1 MNVLSSL
8 VFCCHVP
15 LVKSPQ
21 FEGFFIL
28 SKWTTMGLVVIVK
41 VKLRGNLMNTYK
53 AILDTRQLTAFI
65 MEVQNAVN

>member
-21 FEGFFIL
+21 IEGFFYL
-28 SKWTTMGLVVIVK
+28 SKWTVEVVLVILK
-41 VKLRGNLMNTYK
+41 VKLRGYVMNTYK
-53 AILDTRQLTAFI
+53 AILDTRQLTTFI
-65 MEVQNAVN
+65 MEVPKCS